1 MSNNHDFL
9 ERLKAVGTA
18 ADSDID
24 LGDTALILAALDRPD
39 DCVEDYRQHMATLAN
54 ETAAAAKDAVGLEQ
68 RIEAIRNVLFV
79 THGYGGDSDTYDDM
93 QNANLMSVID
103 RRKGLPVA
111 LGILCI
117 HAARSQGWDMV
128 GMNFPSH
135 FLLQLRSADGAAV
148 VDPFNHAEILDDAAL
163 QKRLKIMFGRDM
175 ALDSE
180 FCRAVSHREILLR
193 LQNNIRLRAL
203 QDGKTERALA
213 IIERMV
219 LLAPARGDLR
229 LEFAVLQAKEGNL
242 LSAIRGLEEFI
253 ESAAG
258 TEMKEAAAKLL
269 TSLKAKLN

>member
-1 MSNNHDFL
+1 MNNDHDFL

-39 DCVEDYRQHMATLAN
+39 DPIEDYQEHMAILAD
-54 ETAAAAKDAVGLEQ
+54 ETATAAKDAVGLEQ
-68 RIEAIRNVLFV
+68 QIEAIRNVLFV
-79 THGYGGDSDTYDDM
+79 THGYGGDSETYDDM

-117 HAARSQGWDMV
+117 HAAQSQGWDMV

-135 FLLQLRSADGAAV
+135 FLLQLRSADGAAI
-148 VDPFNHAEILDDAAL
+148 VDPFNQAEILDAVAL
-163 QKRLKIMFGRDM
+163 QRRLKIMFGRDV

-203 QDGKTERALA
+203 QDGKTDRALA

-242 LSAIRGLEEFI
+242 LSAIRGLEEFL
-253 ESAAG
+253 EGAAG
-258 TEMKEAAAKLL
+258 TEMEEAAAKLL
-269 TSLKAKLN
+269 SSLKAKLN

>member
-1 MSNNHDFL
+1 MSNDHEFL
-9 ERLKAVGTA
+9 ERLKAVGTT

-24 LGDTALILAALDRPD
+24 LGGTALVLAALDRPD
-39 DCVEDYRQHMATLAN
+39 NRIEDYQQHMTTLVD
-54 ETAAAAKDAVGLEQ
+54 ETAAAAKDAAGIEQ

-117 HAARSQGWDMV
+117 HAAQSQGWDMV

-135 FLLQLRSADGAAV
+135 FLLQLRSDDGAAI
-148 VDPFNHAEILDDAAL
+148 VDPFNQAEILDDAAL
-163 QKRLKIMFGRDM
+163 QERLKIILGRDV

-219 LLAPARGDLR
+219 MLAPARGDLR

-242 LSAIRGLEEFI
+242 LSAIGGLEDFLEG
-253 ESAAG
+253 AAG
-258 TEMKEAAAKLL
+258 TEMEEAATKLL
-269 TSLKAKLN
+269 ASLKAKLN

>member
-1 MSNNHDFL
+1 MSNDHDFL
-9 ERLKAVGTA
+9 ERLKAVGIS

-24 LGDTALILAALDRPD
+24 LSGTALLLAALDRPD
-39 DCVEDYRQHMATLAN
+39 DPIEHYQQHLATLAN
-54 ETAAAAKDAVGLEQ
+54 ETAAAATGAVGLEEQ
-68 RIEAIRNVLFV
+68 IGAIRNVLFV
-79 THGYGGDSDTYDDM
+79 THGYRGDSETYDDM
-93 QNANLMSVID
+93 QNANLMSVVD
-103 RRKGLPVA
+103 RRRGLPVA

-117 HAARSQGWDMV
+117 HAAQSQGWEMV

-135 FLLQLRSADGAAV
+135 FLLQMRSADEEAV
-148 VDPFNHAEILDDAAL
+148 VDPFNEAEILDDAAL
-163 QKRLKIMFGRDM
+163 KNRLKIMFGRDV

-180 FCRAVSHREILLR
+180 FCRAVSHREVLLR

-242 LSAIRGLEEFI
+242 LSAIAGLEEFL
-253 ESAAG
+253 EGAAG
-258 TEMKEAAAKLL
+258 TEMEEAATKLL
-269 TSLKAKLN
+269 ASLKAKLN

>member
-1 MSNNHDFL
+1 MSKDHDFL
-9 ERLKAVGTA
+9 ERLTAVGTA

-39 DCVEDYRQHMATLAN
+39 DPIEDYRQHMAILAN

-79 THGYGGDSDTYDDM
+79 SHGYGGDSDTYDDI

-117 HAARSQGWDMV
+117 HAAQSQGWDMV

-135 FLLQLRSADGAAV
+135 FLLQLRSADGTAI
-148 VDPFNHAEILDDAAL
+148 VDPFNQAEVLDDLAL
-163 QKRLKIMFGRDM
+163 QKRLKIMFGRDV

-203 QDGKTERALA
+203 QDGKTERALT

-242 LSAIRGLEEFI
+242 LSAIGGLEEFL
-253 ESAAG
+253 EGAAG
-258 TEMKEAAAKLL
+258 TEMEEAAAKLL